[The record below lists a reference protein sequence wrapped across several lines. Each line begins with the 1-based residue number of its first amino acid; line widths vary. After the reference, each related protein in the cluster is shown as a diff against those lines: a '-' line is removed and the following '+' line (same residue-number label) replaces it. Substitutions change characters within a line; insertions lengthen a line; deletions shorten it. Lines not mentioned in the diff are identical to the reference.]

1 MKRRQL
7 LLLAAAVTDSTF
19 ERTTLD
25 GQTVWVGKCLHCGGK
40 LVVRDD
46 GRALGNA
53 SLEHV
58 WPTTQGG
65 TEDIENLA
73 VACAGCNRE
82 KGGRHDKKGGQRLEE
97 VVALLRERRAA
108 RWRHPRD
115 VGMEARLSKAFELQP
130 PES

>member
-19 ERTTLD
+19 ERTNLD
-25 GQTVWVGKCLHCGGK
+25 GQAVWVGKCLHCGGK

-53 SLEHV
+53 SLEHI
-58 WPTTQGG
+58 WPSTQGG
-65 TEDIENLA
+65 TEDVENLA
-73 VACAGCNRE
+73 VACTRCNRE
-82 KGGRHDKKGGQRLEE
+82 KGKRHDRKGGQRLEE

-115 VGMEARLSKAFELQP
+115 VGMEARLCSVVP
-130 PES
+130 IDPR